1 MEISDQRF
9 RQFARTGARDAA
21 VRIVTEF
28 PDILPELNALT
39 KTFTNR
45 RLVDAAVGM
54 TPAPNGTRRMSAATR
69 KKMQAGQ
76 RKRWATWRKANGRP

>member
-1 MEISDQRF
+1 MEIRDQQF

-45 RLVDAAVGM
+45 RLVDAKVGM
-54 TPAPNGTRRMSAATR
+54 TPATSTRRMSAATR

-76 RKRWATWRKANGRP
+76 RKRWATWRKQNGTP